1 MSAVAKQL
9 RPSPAKV
16 RWQDSNLQS
25 LLPKTHALSIR
36 QQGLLLERQFAQ
48 ELVDLVQPGFRGFS
62 EFQCK
67 IECGFTR
74 YQIVGLRQSHAL
86 LNCLNIEA
94 HGRIR
99 NVLSESYLR
108 GDWRGMTWTANAIRH
123 RKTADNRS
131 PRSAADGGLH
141 GQRCRMSNLMYTSAG
156 CLGEHHSPPG
166 HNACRCCHSIAERGF
181 SDPAFVP
188 LSVLS
193 TLRLRWLENY
203 SYTGARNAL
212 FNLKKTPRRGTEPGS
227 AA

>member
-25 LLPKTHALSIR
+25 LVPKTHALSIR

-48 ELVDLVQPGFRGFS
+48 ELVDLVQPGSRGFS

-131 PRSAADGGLH
+131 PR
-141 GQRCRMSNLMYTSAG
+141 CRMSNLMYTSAG

-193 TLRLRWLENY
+193 TLRLRLLENY